1 MKIEQA
7 IALYL
12 DTRKAQGLHLFAVD
26 TLGRTLRAV
35 FESVLAEHIAILTA
49 DHVAELRARLGR
61 RGARPDGPI
70 LGRCRDLHWVTSR
83 RFLSWCVHQRILTV
97 DLLAP
102 SKAKHLGDLA
112 RQLREEAGLFRHA
125 LAAQVRISV
134 PTLRQFET
142 ARRSLSREQLL
153 RLLQHPTM
161 ARLPDKAREVGLD
174 LGLGNNGVGKP

>member
-12 DTRKAQGLHLFAVD
+12 DTRKAQGLRLFAVA
-26 TLGRTLRAV
+26 TLGRTLHTV

-49 DHVAELRARLGR
+49 DQVAELRARLGR
-61 RGARPDGPI
+61 RGVLPDGPI
-70 LGRCRDLHWVTSR
+70 LGRRRDLYWGTIR
-83 RFLSWCVHQRILTV
+83 RFLSWCIQQR
-97 DLLAP
+97 LLAGDP
-102 SKAKHLGDLA
+102 LARKAKHLGELA

-125 LAAQVRISV
+125 LAAQVRLSV

-161 ARLPDKAREVGLD
+161 THLPVMAREAGLD